1 MPKIE
6 ISLKSFLDKKSQKQ
20 PLCYEQD
27 FVLVGAL
34 VGELALY
41 ICNLVSVW
49 LWNFDNNWSKSVTL
63 RLTKSNELNYCK
75 CQKISEACS
84 NFSMPKSK
92 FPILKE

>member
-1 MPKIE
+1 MPLICQISYSWVPKLK

-41 ICNLVSVW
+41 VI
-49 LWNFDNNWSKSVTL
+49 
-63 RLTKSNELNYCK
+63 
-75 CQKISEACS
+75 
-84 NFSMPKSK
+84 
-92 FPILKE
+92 